1 LGPVAGPAGVRRPFE
16 VRRPCQAAAVADD
29 DARARGSEFELD
41 EWSMEDR
48 ELLDR
53 LLTGE
58 GIAHVWQG
66 STVVVSPADVHRADD
81 LIDQVEEEAASS
93 VVQVGAGAGAGDG
106 REGVLAALDGDGDD
120 GDEDWDDWDGGVD
133 AQEVLGG
140 AFVAADRLARRAS
153 DPDGVVGMVDA
164 QRAMAAMEL
173 PFGFE
178 AATWDDLVAR
188 VDVLGT
194 ALTVADGDDDAL
206 GAEEIEE
213 LAGDLRAVLR
223 PIV

>member
-1 LGPVAGPAGVRRPFE
+1 
-16 VRRPCQAAAVADD
+16 VADD

-66 STVVVSPADVHRADD
+66 STVIVSPADVHRADD

-93 VVQVGAGAGAGDG
+93 VVQVGAGADADVGDG
-106 REGVLAALDGDGDD
+106 GEGVLAALDGDGDD

-213 LAGDLRAVLR
+213 LAGELRAVLR

>member
-1 LGPVAGPAGVRRPFE
+1 
-16 VRRPCQAAAVADD
+16 VADD

-66 STVVVSPADVHRADD
+66 STVIVSPADVHRADD

-93 VVQVGAGAGAGDG
+93 VVQVGAGVDVGDG
-106 REGVLAALDGDGDD
+106 GEGVLAALDGDGDGDD
-120 GDEDWDDWDGGVD
+120 GDADWDDWDGGVD

-178 AATWDDLVAR
+178 AARWDDLVAR

-213 LAGDLRAVLR
+213 LAGELRAVLR

>member
-1 LGPVAGPAGVRRPFE
+1 
-16 VRRPCQAAAVADD
+16 
-29 DARARGSEFELD
+29 
-41 EWSMEDR
+41 
-48 ELLDR
+48 
-53 LLTGE
+53 
-58 GIAHVWQG
+58 
-66 STVVVSPADVHRADD
+66 
-81 LIDQVEEEAASS
+81 
-93 VVQVGAGAGAGDG
+93 
-106 REGVLAALDGDGDD
+106 VLAALDGDGDGDD
-120 GDEDWDDWDGGVD
+120 GDADWDDWDGGVD

-178 AATWDDLVAR
+178 AARWDDLVAR

-213 LAGDLRAVLR
+213 LAGELRAVLR

>member
-1 LGPVAGPAGVRRPFE
+1 
-16 VRRPCQAAAVADD
+16 VADD
-29 DARARGSEFELD
+29 DASARGSEFELD

-66 STVVVSPADVHRADD
+66 STVIVSPADVHRADD

-93 VVQVGAGAGAGDG
+93 VVQVGAGTDADAGDG
-106 REGVLAALDGDGDD
+106 GEGVLAALDGDGDD

-213 LAGDLRAVLR
+213 LAGEQRAVLR

>member
-1 LGPVAGPAGVRRPFE
+1 VAWRS
-16 VRRPCQAAAVADD
+16 CQAAAVDD
-29 DARARGSEFELD
+29 DGARAGGSELELD
-41 EWSMEDR
+41 EWAIEDR

-66 STVVVSPADVHRADD
+66 STVIVPRAEAHRVDD
-81 LIDQVEEEAASS
+81 LVAQVEAEAEAA
-93 VVQVGAGAGAGDG
+93 VGAPAGDRGEGTPAGPGGTPSGHDAGGPGAGWD
-106 REGVLAALDGDGDD
+106 DDDD
-120 GDEDWDDWDGGVD
+120 GDDWDDWDGVD

-140 AFVAADRLARRAS
+140 AFVAADRLAKRAS
-153 DPDGVVGMVDA
+153 DPDGVVGMVEA
-164 QRAMAAMEL
+164 QRAMATMEL

-178 AATWDDLVAR
+178 AATWEDLVAR

-194 ALTVADGDDDAL
+194 ALTVDDGDAAAL
-206 GAEEIEE
+206 GGEQIED
-213 LAGDLRAVLR
+213 LASELRAVLR